1 MDRYTIFREYSQVI
15 MGKSDQVIL
24 GQGCLFLNV
33 EYIPVFKPECKINKL
48 ITGLNF
54 GKLGDQYSGDFW
66 KIQAEEVKGL
76 IFKKSKR
83 LFKREIIIL

>member
-1 MDRYTIFREYSQVI
+1 

-24 GQGCLFLNV
+24 GQGSLFLDM
-33 EYIPVFKPECKINKL
+33 EYIPVFKPERKIYKL

-54 GKLGDQYSGDFW
+54 GKLGDQYSDDFW

-76 IFKKSKR
+76 VFKKSKR
-83 LFKREIIIL
+83 IFKREIIIL

>member
-1 MDRYTIFREYSQVI
+1 MNRYTIFREYSQVI

-24 GQGCLFLNV
+24 GQGRLFLDV

-54 GKLGDQYSGDFW
+54 GKFSYQYSGDFW
-66 KIQAEEVKGL
+66 KIKAEEVKCL
-76 IFKKSKR
+76 VFKKSKR